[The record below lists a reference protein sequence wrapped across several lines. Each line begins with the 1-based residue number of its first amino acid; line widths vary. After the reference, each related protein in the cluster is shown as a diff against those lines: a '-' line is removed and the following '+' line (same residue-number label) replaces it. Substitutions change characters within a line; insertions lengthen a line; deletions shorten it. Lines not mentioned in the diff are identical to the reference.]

1 VNRHLQLIKPLGIA
15 MAGVL
20 NHALVPM
27 HEVLTDQEAI
37 QELQPFGLV
46 IDGKIE
52 TSALPLIG
60 IDDPAL
66 LGACVPRPKGV
77 SARWPIDSV
86 VRITR
91 RSAYT
96 GISYHYRC
104 VSAVPVYPT
113 MRMSANALHEIV
125 LEEDDDW
132 TGDADIDEEQQPEEK
147 SLDQLQTELDDL
159 TRMEDLE

>member
-1 VNRHLQLIKPLGIA
+1 

-37 QELQPFGLV
+37 QELRPYGLV

-66 LGACVPRPKGV
+66 LGACVPRPNGV

-91 RSAYT
+91 RSAFT
-96 GISYHYRC
+96 GITYHYRC

-113 MRMSANALHEIV
+113 MRMSANAIHEIV
-125 LEEDDDW
+125 LQEQEDDDDDDW
-132 TGDADIDEEQQPEEK
+132 ADIEEQQPEEK
-147 SLDQLQTELDDL
+147 SLDQLQSELDEL
-159 TRMEDLE
+159 TRTEDLE